1 MKIKLENN
9 NYLKIEPLSDSSAS
23 ITIKARK
30 DQASI
35 VLVTASL
42 DSGAM
47 DILIS
52 ELISIRSK
60 LKNV

>member
-9 NYLKIEPLSDSSAS
+9 NYLKIESLNDSSAS

-30 DQASI
+30 DEASI
-35 VLVTASL
+35 VLVTARL
-42 DSGAM
+42 DSDAM
-47 DILIS
+47 DSLIS